1 MNETINLLV
10 SKDSKLVMTTKAAE
24 NVKTDQ
30 VDPIPKVFDSSSEV
44 KIGEIKLRGK
54 IQLPARKVI
63 LDSSA
68 LSDLRRNLAVFSC

>member
-1 MNETINLLV
+1 M
-10 SKDSKLVMTTKAAE
+10 SKDTKLVMKTKTADPAKI
-24 NVKTDQ
+24 NH
-30 VDPIPKVFDSSSEV
+30 VDPTPKPTDSSSEV

-68 LSDLRRNLAVFSC
+68 LSDLRRNLAVFTC